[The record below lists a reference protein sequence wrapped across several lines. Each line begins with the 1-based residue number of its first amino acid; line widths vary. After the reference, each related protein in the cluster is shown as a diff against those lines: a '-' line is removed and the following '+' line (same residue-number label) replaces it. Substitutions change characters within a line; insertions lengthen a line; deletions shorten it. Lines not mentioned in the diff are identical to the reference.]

1 MLLTLLTRVRHAA
14 ALLLFLRRGV
24 GAALAAL
31 REVPT
36 EEKGHEAS
44 RELCGV
50 LRTARELEAR
60 GRVALQARRKI
71 RILPAFS
78 DRARLGA
85 ARGRSSTEMSFFFTE
100 MSAGARSGLRMGNPQ
115 KQPAT
120 PHARSPSSSTPPPL
134 ASRFTC

>member
-1 MLLTLLTRVRHAA
+1 MTLLTRVRHAA

-31 REVPT
+31 REVST

-71 RILPAFS
+71 RILPLSHTERAS
-78 DRARLGA
+78 ARLVGV
-85 ARGRSSTEMSFFFTE
+85 ARRRCPFIY
-100 MSAGARSGLRMGNPQ
+100 
-115 KQPAT
+115 
-120 PHARSPSSSTPPPL
+120 
-134 ASRFTC
+134 